1 MDKWLSHPTMLRI
14 LSVAIAL
21 LLWAVVHFDPESTPA
36 TVTSNLDTKVIEA
49 ASVIPTGLDETKYAL
64 VNVEPTVVRL
74 VVEGRRAS
82 LLTLKDED
90 YVVHLDLSHVTAGEH
105 VVPLTYDLPKGISL
119 IEMSPR
125 SATVDVV
132 EIETKTFDL
141 GVATEGTPANG
152 YIAGAPTVKSGTIV
166 NITLPKDE
174 MALVGAVR
182 TTVDIEGAEKTVVN
196 KKAQV
201 VVYDT
206 EGEAMEH
213 AIIRPSTVEVEVPV
227 TPPMKTMPLQISFT
241 GSLPDGLSISSVK
254 ADIDK
259 VAVYGDQKLL
269 DSMETY
275 TGGVT
280 VDLSKIKETGT
291 VKAKVSAVG
300 DVKMV
305 EPSEIDVAVTVVPS
319 QTLTLDRSVILN
331 DLPEGLKAAFKDPA
345 DGHISVTVHGSSNML
360 AALQDEDVRLIAD
373 LSEAKIGQT
382 TFPILVKLP
391 RFIDLADKSQKFTVT
406 LDITDK
412 NATGGG
418 NNTDEGSGNGDV
430 PAGGQPEGSPS
441 HSPPPATSDPG
452 SNTGAGNGNGS
463 GDNTGTDNGSNTDPD
478 PGSGTGNE
486 TEPDTSP

>member
-1 MDKWLSHPTMLRI
+1 MDKWLSHPTILKI

-21 LLWAVVHFDPESTPA
+21 LLWAMVHFDPESTPA
-36 TVTSNLDTKVIEA
+36 TVTSTMDTKVIEA

-74 VVEGRRAS
+74 VVEGRKAN
-82 LLTLKDED
+82 LLTMKDED
-90 YVVHLDLSHVTAGEH
+90 YAVHLDLSHVTPGEH

-125 SATVDVV
+125 SATVDIV

-152 YIAGAPTVKSGTIV
+152 YIAGTPTVKSGTIV

-182 TTVDIEGAEKTVVN
+182 TTVDIEGAEKSVVN
-196 KKAQV
+196 KKSQI

-227 TPPMKTMPLQISFT
+227 TPPLKTMPLQIGFT
-241 GSLPDGLSISSVK
+241 GSLPDDLSVSSVK

-269 DSMETY
+269 DSMDTY
-275 TGGVT
+275 IGGVT
-280 VDLSKIKETGT
+280 IDLSKIKESGT
-291 VKAKVSAVG
+291 VKAKVTAVG

-305 EPSEIDVAVTVVPS
+305 EPSEINVEITVVPS
-319 QTLTLDRSVILN
+319 QTMTLDRSVILN
-331 DLPEGLKAAFKDPA
+331 DLPEGLAAAFKTPA
-345 DGHISVTVHGSSNML
+345 DGHISITVRGAPNML
-360 AALQDEDVRLIAD
+360 AALQSDDVRLTAD
-373 LSEAKIGQT
+373 LSGAKIGQA
-382 TFPILVKLP
+382 TFPLLVKLP
-391 RFIDLADKSQKFTVT
+391 RFIDLAGGAQKYTVT

-412 NATGGG
+412 NASGG
-418 NNTDEGSGNGDV
+418 NNSDGVGGDGNGDV
-430 PAGGQPEGSPS
+430 PAGGQPEDTPS
-441 HSPPPATSDPG
+441 HSSSPDT
-452 SNTGAGNGNGS
+452 NTGAGNGTANGS
-463 GDNTGTDNGSNTDPD
+463 GSNTETNTGSNSDPASGTDNETDPD
-478 PGSGTGNE
+478 AGH
-486 TEPDTSP
+486 

>member
-1 MDKWLSHPTMLRI
+1 MDKWLSHPTMLKI

-125 SATVDVV
+125 SATVDIV

-141 GVATEGTPANG
+141 GVATDGTPANG
-152 YIAGAPTVKSGTIV
+152 YIAGTPTVKSGTTV

-182 TTVDIEGAEKTVVN
+182 TTIDIEGAEKTVVN
-196 KKAQV
+196 KKSQI

-227 TPPMKTMPLQISFT
+227 TPPLKTMPLQIGFT

-280 VDLSKIKETGT
+280 IDLSKIKESGT
-291 VKAKVSAVG
+291 VKAKVNAVG

-305 EPSEIDVAVTVVPS
+305 EPSEIDIEVTVVTS
-319 QTLTLDRSVILN
+319 QTLTLDRSVILK
-331 DLPEGLKAAFKDPA
+331 DLPEGLAAAFKDPE
-345 DGHISVTVHGSSNML
+345 DGHISIAVRGAPNML
-360 AALQDEDVRLIAD
+360 AALQNDDVRLVAD
-373 LSEAKIGQT
+373 LSEAKIGRA
-382 TFPILVKLP
+382 TFTLLVKLP
-391 RFIDLADKSQKFTVT
+391 RFIDLADRSQKFTVT

-412 NATGGG
+412 NATSG
-418 NNTDEGSGNGDV
+418 NNADEGSGSEDV

-441 HSPPPATSDPG
+441 HSPPPSTDPG
-452 SNTGAGNGNGS
+452 SNTDAGNGADS
-463 GDNTGTDNGSNTDPD
+463 GTNTGSNNGSNPD
-478 PGSGTGNE
+478 PSTGADGDA
-486 TEPDTSP
+486 EPDTSQ

>member
-1 MDKWLSHPTMLRI
+1 MDKWLSHPTILKI

-21 LLWAVVHFDPESTPA
+21 MLWAMVHFDAESTPA
-36 TVTSNLDTKVIEA
+36 TVTSNMDTKVIEA
-49 ASVIPTGLDETKYAL
+49 AAVTATGLDETKYAL
-64 VNVEPTVVRL
+64 VNVEPTVVRM
-74 VVEGRRAS
+74 VVEGRKAN
-82 LLTLKDED
+82 LLKINEDEG
-90 YVVHLDLSHVTAGEH
+90 YAVHLDLSDVTAGEH

-132 EIETKTFDL
+132 EIETKTFEL

-152 YIAGAPTVKSGTIV
+152 YIAGEPTVKSGTIV

-213 AIIRPSTVEVEVPV
+213 AIIKPATVEVEVPV
-227 TPPMKTMPLQISFT
+227 TPPLKTMPLQLSFT
-241 GSLPDGLSISSVK
+241 GSLPDGLSVSSVK

-269 DSMETY
+269 DSMDTY
-275 TGGVT
+275 TGGVV
-280 VDLSKIKETGT
+280 VDLSKIKESGT
-291 VKAKVSAVG
+291 VKAKVTAVG

-305 EPSEIDVAVTVVPS
+305 EPAEINVEVTVVPS
-319 QTLTLDRSVILN
+319 ETLTLDRSVIMN
-331 DLPEGLKAAFKDPA
+331 DLPEGLKAAFKEPA
-345 DGHISVTVHGSSNML
+345 DGHISITVRGAPNIL
-360 AALQDEDVRLIAD
+360 AAIQDDDVRLIAD
-373 LSEAKIGQT
+373 LSEAKVGQA
-382 TFPILVKLP
+382 TFPLLVKLP
-391 RFIDLADKSQKFTVT
+391 RFIDLADESQKFSIK

-412 NATGGG
+412 NASTG
-418 NNTDEGSGNGDV
+418 NNSDGGGDV
-430 PAGGQPEGSPS
+430 PAGGQPEHPPS
-441 HSPPPATSDPG
+441 QTPPPDTGTGTDSG
-452 SNTGAGNGNGS
+452 SNNGTNTGTGNGT
-463 GDNTGTDNGSNTDPD
+463 NTGTDPD
-478 PGSGTGNE
+478 SS
-486 TEPDTSP
+486 TEPDPSDSNTSE

>member
-1 MDKWLSHPTMLRI
+1 MDKWLSHPTILKI

-21 LLWAVVHFDPESTPA
+21 LLWAMVHFDPESTPA
-36 TVTSNLDTKVIEA
+36 TVTSTMDTKVIEA

-74 VVEGRRAS
+74 VVEGRKAN
-82 LLTLKDED
+82 LLTMKDED
-90 YVVHLDLSHVTAGEH
+90 YAVHLDLSHVTPGEH

-125 SATVDVV
+125 SATVDIV
-132 EIETKTFDL
+132 EIETKTFEL

-152 YIAGAPTVKSGTIV
+152 YIAGTPTVKSGTIV
-166 NITLPKDE
+166 NVTLPKDE

-182 TTVDIEGAEKTVVN
+182 TTVDIEGSEKNVVN

-206 EGEAMEH
+206 EGEAMDH

-227 TPPMKTMPLQISFT
+227 TPPLKTMPLQISYT
-241 GSLPDGLSISSVK
+241 GSLPNGLSVSSIK

-269 DSMETY
+269 DSMDTY

-280 VDLSKIKETGT
+280 VDLSKIKESGT
-291 VKAKVSAVG
+291 VKAKVTAVG

-305 EPSEIDVAVTVVPS
+305 EPSEIDVEVKVVPS

-331 DLPEGLKAAFKDPA
+331 DLPDGLKTAFKDPA
-345 DGHISVTVHGSSNML
+345 NGHISITVRGAPNML
-360 AALQDEDVRLIAD
+360 AAIQANDVRLIAD
-373 LSEAKIGQT
+373 LSGAKIGQA
-382 TFPILVKLP
+382 TFPLLVKLP
-391 RFIDLADKSQKFTVT
+391 RFIDLADESQKYTVT
-406 LDITDK
+406 LDIADK
-412 NATGGG
+412 NAPSG
-418 NNTDEGSGNGDV
+418 NNTAGGGSNNGNGDV
-430 PAGGQPEGSPS
+430 PAGGQPEDTP
-441 HSPPPATSDPG
+441 SPPPDTDP
-452 SNTGAGNGNGS
+452 GAGNGAGNGS
-463 GDNTGTDNGSNTDPD
+463 GN
-478 PGSGTGNE
+478 GSGTNTGSSPDPSSSTD
-486 TEPDTSP
+486 TEADPDTGH